1 MQKATFSGSGIVHR
15 YVLYAGLGRRLV
27 GVATLVMVN
36 RMDILNV
43 CRLYDEFSTWLSIM
57 RVLLAFS
64 AVLKDG
70 IFCQIQNIPDS

>member
-1 MQKATFSGSGIVHR
+1 M
-15 YVLYAGLGRRLV
+15 

-70 IFCQIQNIPDS
+70 IFCQIFM